1 MCEQAKAALAID
13 QTSLGDRL
21 VYMLYWET
29 TAPCGA
35 RDTYYGSFVPPPD
48 VFVDGKR
55 KNYLSITGHT
65 ILGGTINGKSGVD
78 LQTSW
83 DGSVLNGTVINTA
96 KKDLDQLVVR
106 VFRISTADMGYHPNE
121 ATEIIAELPLA
132 ALADGESDTFTT
144 ASITL
149 GADERLV
156 VFVQDDTN
164 KQVFHGAYVP

>member
-1 MCEQAKAALAID
+1 MCEQVKVALASD
-13 QTSLGDRL
+13 QNTLKSKL

-29 TAPCGA
+29 TASCGA
-35 RDTYYGSFVPPPD
+35 RDTYYGGFIVPPD

-55 KNYLSITGHT
+55 KNYLSMTRHAV
-65 ILGGTINGKSGVD
+65 LGGAINGKSGVD

-106 VFRISTADMGYHPNE
+106 VFRISTADMDYHPNE

-144 ASITL
+144 GSITL

-156 VFVQDDTN
+156 VFVQSDAN